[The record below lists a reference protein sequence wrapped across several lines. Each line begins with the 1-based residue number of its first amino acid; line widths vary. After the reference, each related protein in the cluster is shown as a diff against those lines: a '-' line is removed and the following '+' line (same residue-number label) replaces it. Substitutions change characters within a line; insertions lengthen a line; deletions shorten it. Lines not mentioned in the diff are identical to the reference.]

1 MLPVVIEESAGQT
14 PLQSNGTDQFGSG
27 LAGAV
32 ELNRSE
38 AASKLTAEPSQLD
51 GDSAWGLLCPVP
63 EFSPADLQELVSAL
77 DQHAEMASIS
87 LVAAITRAK
96 LTLRGISPWTAPDAP
111 LQIGAGDLVVLLRSA
126 LRGVR

>member
-1 MLPVVIEESAGQT
+1 MGERLGGKIDKLLHEIRNPAIDKEDEQPTVDPPAEVCDLDAGGNEVLPVVIEEVAGQT

-38 AASKLTAEPSQLD
+38 AASTLTAEPSQLD

-63 EFSPADLQELVSAL
+63 EFSPADLQ
-77 DQHAEMASIS
+77 
-87 LVAAITRAK
+87 
-96 LTLRGISPWTAPDAP
+96 
-111 LQIGAGDLVVLLRSA
+111 
-126 LRGVR
+126 